1 MKELTKAEELIL
13 VTIWRLG
20 KDAYGVPIKRN
31 IKETTGKDFAYG
43 TLYFLLDQLTTKE
56 FVHRNKGEP
65 TPERGGRGKTF
76 YELTPEGIEALKSS
90 IEMHQKVFNGIESII
105 FEKGKS
111 K

>member
-20 KDAYGVPIKRN
+20 SNAYGVPIKRK

-43 TLYFLLDQLTTKE
+43 TLYFLLDQLTGKE
-56 FVHRNKGEP
+56 LVHRIKGDP
-65 TPERGGRGKTF
+65 TPERGVRGKTF
-76 YELTPEGIEALKSS
+76 YELSPEGIEALKGSF
-90 IEMHQKVFNGIESII
+90 EMHQKVFDGVENMI
-105 FEKGKS
+105 FEKGK

>member
-20 KDAYGVPIKRN
+20 ENAYGVPIKRK

-43 TLYFLLDQLTTKE
+43 TLYFLLDQLTGKE
-56 FVHRNKGEP
+56 FVNRIKGDP

-76 YELTPEGIEALKSS
+76 YELTPEGMDALKSS
-90 IEMHQKVFNGIESII
+90 VEMHQKVFNGIETVI
-105 FEKGKS
+105 FEKVRNK
-111 K
+111 